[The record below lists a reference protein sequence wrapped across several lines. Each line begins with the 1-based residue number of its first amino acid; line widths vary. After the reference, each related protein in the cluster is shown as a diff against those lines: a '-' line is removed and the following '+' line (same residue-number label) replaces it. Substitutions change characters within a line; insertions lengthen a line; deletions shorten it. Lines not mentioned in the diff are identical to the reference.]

1 MAIFSSKNKHK
12 KGEGSGSNSGQSPP
26 IGSSQQSAFPRSGSN
41 GLSGSV
47 DSATGNAIL
56 SNGGPSAPSGIP
68 VLSSSQGAYPQQGAP
83 TQQASPTSGIPVPSS
98 STAPSSSI
106 PPPSHTVLYPW
117 SQRRISLLPSQLLP
131 PPSAA
136 ASNHPS
142 SPSAPILGP
151 QSPPPFPRYGHSV
164 NPIAS
169 PNGDL
174 YIFGGLVANS
184 VKNDLYL
191 LSCASNQFGSGP
203 ASPLGVSLVETR
215 GEVPGPRVGHASVGV
230 GNVLIVWGGDTKSR
244 PEERQDDGLYLLNL
258 STREWTRVKTL
269 GPAPEGRYGHAAAM
283 VGSKFFVF
291 GGQTDEPANA
301 QNPSAVVGGFKND
314 LCWFDLQKLKL
325 GQPRWSFVEYAPG
338 AVVPPPRTGHTC
350 VTFGDCLYIFGGTD
364 GQYHY
369 NDTWSYDLN
378 TQVWT
383 ELSCIGYI
391 PVPREGHAA
400 TLVDDV
406 MYVFGGRG
414 VDGKDLE
421 DLAAFK
427 IGTQRWFMFQN
438 MGPAPSGRSG
448 HAMATWQNKVLVLGG
463 ESYTSMRS
471 DDPALVHTLDTTKIK
486 YPPDAARPPPNVA
499 SNQNSIPP
507 ASNPSTFAPPP
518 SSLNSLPP
526 NPSSPNGSSGLPVS
540 RKSSIPVS
548 QSSATPNPDDLLRQR
563 AASPTGSIGRAGGA
577 LKNSTS
583 SLNGPAGGS
592 PQVANSIG
600 QLLTGTNSNI
610 AQSQQ
615 SPTQNGLNSS
625 FGFGSGSKIAKRSTT
640 SGASPP
646 VRPARPGDE
655 DFGTS
660 SSATPPERD
669 QRKTMD
675 PQSVPG
681 LGMGLPTERAMSPM
695 NGGSRI
701 GGIGAA
707 ATGLRKI
714 SGGTGG
720 AGGAGGGVRD
730 RAASPTALYQ
740 TSAQPLV
747 QQTPP
752 MSNLNAFATQ
762 QQAPSSSS
770 QQPFPDEPALSGL
783 APSVG
788 SLPSTSSPP
797 VQAPA
802 DAFYYGSRS
811 TTSPSQPQHPA
822 SPQQGSRYAAAPAAD
837 LHSSAPT
844 PIDSSALRKKDHEI
858 ERLKAEQEW
867 MVVALRNAKQR
878 GFRFDG
884 SGEDD
889 GDDKL
894 KSIGGADGD
903 ADTDGDEQR
912 QLVGMLLA
920 LKSELAKTKSQVTDQ
935 ASGID
940 DRLEASTRSRAAA
953 LQEAAYYR
961 AKLAAFESGA
971 PADVAKVER
980 ERSAELEKKLS
991 DALSDR
997 HRLEAE
1003 VTKLAH
1009 EVEHHSTMRSSI
1021 EERHQAAI
1029 VRAEA
1034 AESSHA
1040 KALSDLADLGTRSR
1054 TDETTIADH
1063 LVQLAA
1069 LTSTTAALSAERDQ
1083 YKSRSIEH
1091 ETAVAQHVR
1100 TLDEV
1105 QVALSAANARND
1117 ELATSWDKAT
1127 ADLTEQRLKVAQLS
1141 QELEAARIE
1150 NTAAVSKADELERI
1164 LKTTKDAHDATQVF
1178 AAGGLAQLLNHHKE
1192 RSLRNASRG
1201 VDGEGTDDR
1210 NDSAEDEPSIHL
1222 HRLRAL
1228 EDEMGSVKQLHADT
1242 RAKSDSLAGELSEAR
1257 SREAQ
1262 LHAQVAQ
1269 LRREISTLEAQHST
1283 ALEDLDRHRSLAR
1296 GHQVEAK
1303 EATRT
1308 KQASEV
1314 KVGILRNLMADHGLA
1329 VSEDD
1334 LATRFP
1340 PMNGDESPEQLYQ
1353 RVQELESRLEQKT
1366 KAHADL
1372 DSNHQDARRELEE
1385 LTRQRD
1391 EHVDELQRLRANP
1404 IADPSEKERLA
1415 EVQGELESLQQRHSQ
1430 LEATHLKAVQYVKGT
1445 EKMLRRMKEEL
1456 TRYKERCE
1464 ELESPERQA
1473 ELDNLRREAEQHR
1486 TNHETSTRQLE
1497 EHQRNAASLQSEFQR
1512 NLRDQQAESATKIKE
1527 LNDELSKLDEEL
1539 EKAHA
1544 DLEETHAVNASLN
1557 KELQSALKN
1566 PASPR
1571 LGSHAASE
1579 DVHRLQADLEQAQNK
1594 SEWLKRENASLEER
1608 CRTAE
1613 SKIAILLDHMEGVN
1627 EPESYETNGHEA
1639 PHQFSAQ
1646 EHDWTTTPHG
1656 RAGSISDGESDY
1668 SAQRRR

>member
-12 KGEGSGSNSGQSPP
+12 KGEGSGSNNGQSPP
-26 IGSSQQSAFPRSGSN
+26 IGGSQQGSFPRSGSN
-41 GLSGSV
+41 GLNGSV
-47 DSATGNAIL
+47 GSSSGNAML
-56 SNGGPSAPSGIP
+56 MSSAGGGSSGIP
-68 VLSSSQGAYPQQGAP
+68 TLSSSQQGYPSQQ
-83 TQQASPTSGIPVPSS
+83 SSGIPVPSS
-98 STAPSSSI
+98 SSNSNGPSIPPPSSSSSSSAAA

-117 SQRRISLLPSQLLP
+117 SQRKISLLPSQLLP
-131 PPSAA
+131 PPSANVS
-136 ASNHPS
+136 SNHPS

-191 LSCASNQFGSGP
+191 VSCSSPQFGSGP
-203 ASPLGVSLVETR
+203 ASNLGVSLVETR

-291 GGQTDEPANA
+291 GGQTDEPVNS

-378 TQVWT
+378 TQIWT

-486 YPPDAARPPPNVA
+486 YPPDSARPPPAQVA
-499 SNQNSIPP
+499 SNQSPLP
-507 ASNPSTFAPPP
+507 AP
-518 SSLNSLPP
+518 SSTMTSAPSNLNNLPP

-540 RKSSIPVS
+540 RKSSIPVPRDGS
-548 QSSATPNPDDLLRQR
+548 TPTPDELLRQR
-563 AASPTGSIGRAGGA
+563 AASPTGSLSRIGGSGGA
-577 LKNSTS
+577 LKSSTG
-583 SLNGPAGGS
+583 SLNGIIPA
-592 PQVANSIG
+592 PQTTAAASSIG
-600 QLLTGTNSNI
+600 QLMTNGGGPGSNFAP
-610 AQSQQ
+610 AQG
-615 SPTQNGLNSS
+615 SPTQSNNGFNSS

-646 VRPARPGDE
+646 MRPARPGDE

-660 SSATPPERD
+660 SERDRD

-681 LGMGLPTERAMSPM
+681 LGMGLPSEQRATSPT
-695 NGGSRI
+695 NGGGSRI
-701 GGIGAA
+701 GG
-707 ATGLRKI
+707 ATSKKI
-714 SGGTGG
+714 SGN
-720 AGGAGGGVRD
+720 GGGIRD
-730 RAASPTALYQ
+730 RAASPT
-740 TSAQPLV
+740 SQP

-752 MSNLNAFATQ
+752 MSNLNAFA
-762 QQAPSSSS
+762 SSST
-770 QQPFPDEPALSGL
+770 QPFSEEPSMSGL
-783 APSVG
+783 APAVG

-797 VQAPA
+797 VQAPS

-811 TTSPSQPQHPA
+811 NNSPSQPQHPA
-822 SPQQGSRYAAAPAAD
+822 SPRHSPATQNGSGRGD

-844 PIDSSALRKKDHEI
+844 PVDSSALRKKDQEI
-858 ERLKAEQEW
+858 ERLKSEQEW
-867 MVVALRNAKQR
+867 MVTALQNAKKR
-878 GFRFDG
+878 GFQFGGLDSDREEEKLSSLDG
-884 SGEDD
+884 EG
-889 GDDKL
+889 
-894 KSIGGADGD
+894 
-903 ADTDGDEQR
+903 GDEEKR
-912 QLVGMLLA
+912 ELIEMLLA
-920 LKSELAKTKSQVTDQ
+920 LKSELAKTKLQVANQVAEADH
-935 ASGID
+935 
-940 DRLEASTRSRAAA
+940 RLQASTRSQTAA

-961 AKLAAFESGA
+961 AKLAALESGSSS
-971 PADVAKVER
+971 DISKLER
-980 ERSAELEKKLS
+980 ERAAELEKKLS
-991 DALSDR
+991 EALAER
-997 HRLEAE
+997 QALESKVSKLEQE
-1003 VTKLAH
+1003 VD
-1009 EVEHHSTMRSSI
+1009 HHSTMRSSV
-1021 EERHQAAI
+1021 EERHSAAI
-1029 VRAEA
+1029 ARAEA
-1034 AESSHA
+1034 AESSHS
-1040 KALSDLADLGTRSR
+1040 KALSDLAELQTRSQGH
-1054 TDETTIADH
+1054 ESTISDH
-1063 LVQLAA
+1063 LSQLAA
-1069 LTSTTAALSAERDQ
+1069 LTASSKLLTSERDQ
-1083 YKSRSIEH
+1083 FKSRSIEH
-1091 ETAVAQHVR
+1091 ETSLAQHVR
-1100 TLDEV
+1100 TLEEV

-1117 ELATSWDKAT
+1117 ELMSSWEKATSE
-1127 ADLTEQRLKVAQLS
+1127 LTEQQVKVAQLS
-1141 QELEAARIE
+1141 QELESLRIE
-1150 NTAAVSKADELERI
+1150 NTAAVSKAEELERI
-1164 LKTTKDAHDATQVF
+1164 LKSTKDAHDATQVL
-1178 AAGGLAQLLNHHKE
+1178 ATGGLAELLNTHKE
-1192 RSLRNASRG
+1192 RSFKNASRS
-1201 VDGEGTDDR
+1201 VDGGGEDDA
-1210 NDSAEDEPSIHL
+1210 DDGGSPSIHL
-1222 HRLRAL
+1222 PRIRAL
-1228 EDEMGSVKQLHADT
+1228 EEEMGSVRQLHADT
-1242 RAKSDSLAGELSEAR
+1242 RSKSDSLAAELSQAR
-1257 SREAQ
+1257 TREAQ
-1262 LHAQVAQ
+1262 LHTQVAS
-1269 LRREISTLEAQHST
+1269 LRQEISALQSQHST
-1283 ALEDLDRHRSLAR
+1283 ALEELGKHKSLMSEREA
-1296 GHQVEAK
+1296 EAK

-1308 KQASEV
+1308 RQAAEV

-1329 VSEDD
+1329 VNEED
-1334 LATRFP
+1334 LATRYP
-1340 PMNGDESPEQLYQ
+1340 PMNGSETPEQLYQ

-1366 KAHADL
+1366 KAHSDL
-1372 DSNHQDARRELEE
+1372 DSNHQDAKRELDD
-1385 LTRQRD
+1385 LTRQRN
-1391 EHVDELQRLRANP
+1391 EHVEELQRLRENP
-1404 IADPSEKERLA
+1404 VADSNDKNRLL

-1473 ELDNLRREAEQHR
+1473 ELENLRREVEQHR
-1486 TNHETSTRQLE
+1486 SSHDSTSRQLE

-1512 NLRDQQAESATKIKE
+1512 NLRDQQAESAAKIKE

-1579 DVHRLQADLEQAQNK
+1579 DVTRLQADLEQAQNK

-1613 SKIAILLDHMEGVN
+1613 SKIAILLDHMEGVTEN
-1627 EPESYETNGHEA
+1627 DPYEMNAHEQGGESSSAY
-1639 PHQFSAQ
+1639 PHQFASSSHHRQQ

-1668 SAQRRR
+1668 EQRR

>member
-26 IGSSQQSAFPRSGSN
+26 IGVSQQGSFPRSGSN
-41 GLSGSV
+41 GLNGSV
-47 DSATGNAIL
+47 GSSSGNTML
-56 SNGGPSAPSGIP
+56 MNSGGGSGIP
-68 VLSSSQGAYPQQGAP
+68 VLSSSQQGYSSQQ
-83 TQQASPTSGIPVPSS
+83 SSGIPVPSS
-98 STAPSSSI
+98 SSISNPPQSLSSIPPPSSSAP

-131 PPSAA
+131 PPSANVS
-136 ASNHPS
+136 SNHPS

-191 LSCASNQFGSGP
+191 LSCSSPQFGSGP
-203 ASPLGVSLVETR
+203 ASNLGVSLVETR

-291 GGQTDEPANA
+291 GGQTDEPVNS

-325 GQPRWSFVEYAPG
+325 GQPRWSFVEYALG

-378 TQVWT
+378 TQIWT

-486 YPPDAARPPPNVA
+486 YPPDSARPPPAQVA
-499 SNQNSIPP
+499 SNQAPIP
-507 ASNPSTFAPPP
+507 APPP
-518 SSLNSLPP
+518 TSSAPSNLNNLPP

-540 RKSSIPVS
+540 RKSSIPVPRDGS
-548 QSSATPNPDDLLRQR
+548 TPTPDELLRQR
-563 AASPTGSIGRAGGA
+563 AASPTGSLSRIGGGGGGP
-577 LKNSTS
+577 LKSSTG
-583 SLNGPAGGS
+583 SLNGIIP
-592 PQVANSIG
+592 PQTAAAASSIG
-600 QLLTGTNSNI
+600 QLMTNGGGSNLPP
-610 AQSQQ
+610 AQG
-615 SPTQNGLNSS
+615 SPTQNNNGLNSS

-660 SSATPPERD
+660 SDRDRD

-681 LGMGLPTERAMSPM
+681 LGMGLPSDRATSPT
-695 NGGSRI
+695 NGGGSRI
-701 GGIGAA
+701 GGSNS
-707 ATGLRKI
+707 RKI
-714 SGGTGG
+714 GGN
-720 AGGAGGGVRD
+720 GGGIRD
-730 RAASPTALYQ
+730 RAASPT
-740 TSAQPLV
+740 SQPQLS

-752 MSNLNAFATQ
+752 MSNLNAFAS
-762 QQAPSSSS
+762 PSSATQPTST
-770 QQPFPDEPALSGL
+770 QPFSEEPSMSGL
-783 APSVG
+783 APAVG

-797 VQAPA
+797 VQAPS

-811 TTSPSQPQHPA
+811 NSSPSQPHHPT
-822 SPQQGSRYAAAPAAD
+822 SPRFSPATQNGRGD

-844 PIDSSALRKKDHEI
+844 PVDSSVLRKKDQEI
-858 ERLKAEQEW
+858 ERLRSEQEW
-867 MVVALRNAKQR
+867 MVTALQNAKKR

-884 SGEDD
+884 LDSEGEEE
-889 GDDKL
+889 KL
-894 KSIGGADGD
+894 RSLGGEG
-903 ADTDGDEQR
+903 GDEEKR
-912 QLVGMLLA
+912 ELIEMLLA
-920 LKSELAKTKSQVTDQ
+920 LKSELAKTKSRVADEVAGT
-935 ASGID
+935 D
-940 DRLEASTRSRAAA
+940 DRLQASTRSQTAA

-961 AKLAAFESGA
+961 AKLVAVESGSA
-971 PADVAKVER
+971 SDVSKLER
-980 ERSAELEKKLS
+980 ERAAELEKKLS
-991 DALSDR
+991 EALAERQS
-997 HRLEAE
+997 LESKILTLE
-1003 VTKLAH
+1003 Q
-1009 EVEHHSTMRSSI
+1009 EVEHHSTMRSSV
-1021 EERHQAAI
+1021 EERHSAAI
-1029 VRAEA
+1029 ARAEA
-1034 AESSHA
+1034 AESSHS
-1040 KALSDLADLGTRSR
+1040 KALSDLADLQTRSQGH
-1054 TDETTIADH
+1054 ESTISDH
-1063 LVQLAA
+1063 LAQLAA
-1069 LTSTTAALSAERDQ
+1069 LTASSKVLSSERDQ
-1083 YKSRSIEH
+1083 FKSRSIDH
-1091 ETAVAQHVR
+1091 ETSLAQHVR
-1100 TLDEV
+1100 TLEEV

-1117 ELATSWDKAT
+1117 ELMTSWEKATSE
-1127 ADLTEQRLKVAQLS
+1127 LTEQQVKVAQLS
-1141 QELEAARIE
+1141 QELETLRIE
-1150 NTAAVSKADELERI
+1150 NTAAVSKAEELERI
-1164 LKTTKDAHDATQVF
+1164 LKSTKDAHDATQVF
-1178 AAGGLAQLLNHHKE
+1178 ATGGLAEILNAHKE
-1192 RSLRNASRG
+1192 RSLKNASRS
-1201 VDGEGTDDR
+1201 VDGGEDVDDG
-1210 NDSAEDEPSIHL
+1210 EPSSIHL
-1222 HRLRAL
+1222 PRIRAL
-1228 EDEMGSVKQLHADT
+1228 EEEMGSVKQLHADT
-1242 RAKSDSLAGELSEAR
+1242 RSKSDSLAAELSQAR
-1257 SREAQ
+1257 TREAQ
-1262 LHAQVAQ
+1262 LHAQVAS
-1269 LRREISTLEAQHST
+1269 LRQEISSLQSQHST
-1283 ALEDLDRHRSLAR
+1283 ALEELGKHKSLVSEREAEAR
-1296 GHQVEAK
+1296 

-1308 KQASEV
+1308 RQASEV
-1314 KVGILRNLMADHGLA
+1314 RVGILRNLMADHGLA
-1329 VSEDD
+1329 VNDDD
-1334 LATRFP
+1334 LAARYP
-1340 PMNGDESPEQLYQ
+1340 PMNGSETPEQLYQ

-1366 KAHADL
+1366 KAHSDL
-1372 DSNHQDARRELEE
+1372 DSNHQDAKRELDD
-1385 LTRQRD
+1385 LTRQRN
-1391 EHVDELQRLRANP
+1391 EHVEELQRLRENP
-1404 IADPSEKERLA
+1404 VADSDDKNRLL

-1473 ELDNLRREAEQHR
+1473 ELENLRREAEQHR
-1486 TNHETSTRQLE
+1486 SNHESTSRQLE

-1512 NLRDQQAESATKIKE
+1512 NLRDQQAESAAKIKE

-1566 PASPR
+1566 PTSPR
-1571 LGSHAASE
+1571 LGSHSASE
-1579 DVHRLQADLEQAQNK
+1579 DVTRLQADLEQAQNK

-1627 EPESYETNGHEA
+1627 ENENDSYHHEQAGESAAAY
-1639 PHQFSAQ
+1639 PHQFTSSSHQQQ
-1646 EHDWTTTPHG
+1646 EHDWTSTPHG

-1668 SAQRRR
+1668 EQRR

>member
-26 IGSSQQSAFPRSGSN
+26 IGANQHGSFSRSGSN
-41 GLSGSV
+41 GLGGSV
-47 DSATGNAIL
+47 GSSSGNQML
-56 SNGGPSAPSGIP
+56 MNGAPGGVVGGGSGIP
-68 VLSSSQGAYPQQGAP
+68 VLSSSQQGYSQQPPQQS
-83 TQQASPTSGIPVPSS
+83 TSSSGIPVPSS
-98 STAPSSSI
+98 SSAPSSN

-136 ASNHPS
+136 VNPNHPS
-142 SPSAPILGP
+142 SPSQPILGP
-151 QSPPPFPRYGHSV
+151 LSPAPFPRYGHSV

-191 LSCASNQFGSGP
+191 LSCSSPQFGSGP
-203 ASPLGVSLVETR
+203 SSNLGVSLVETR

-291 GGQTDEPANA
+291 GGQTDEPI
-301 QNPSAVVGGFKND
+301 NPTNPVVGGFKND

-378 TQVWT
+378 TQIWT

-471 DDPALVHTLDTTKIK
+471 DDPASVHTLDTTKIK
-486 YPPDAARPPPNVA
+486 YPPDAARPPQSVSA
-499 SNQNSIPP
+499 NQPTSP
-507 ASNPSTFAPPP
+507 APAPPNP
-518 SSLNSLPP
+518 LNNLPP

-540 RKSSIPVS
+540 RKSSIPVP
-548 QSSATPNPDDLLRQR
+548 QGGSAPTPDELLRQR
-563 AASPTGSIGRAGGA
+563 AASPTGSLSRAGGGGG
-577 LKNSTS
+577 LKNSVS
-583 SLNGPAGGS
+583 SLNGGGNPG
-592 PQVANSIG
+592 PQVAAAANSIG
-600 QLLTGTNSNI
+600 QLMTNGSSTLPT
-610 AQSQQ
+610 AQQ
-615 SPTQNGLNSS
+615 SPTQNGLGSS
-625 FGFGSGSKIAKRSTT
+625 FGYSPSSGGGSKIAKRTTT
-640 SGASPP
+640 SGVAPP

-655 DFGTS
+655 DFGS
-660 SSATPPERD
+660 SSAPFAATDRERERE

-681 LGMGLPTERAMSPM
+681 LGLGSPSERAMSPTA
-695 NGGSRI
+695 GGSRI
-701 GGIGAA
+701 GGIGGTA
-707 ATGLRKI
+707 RKI
-714 SGGTGG
+714 SGGN
-720 AGGAGGGVRD
+720 GVRD
-730 RAASPTALYQ
+730 RAASPTTNYQ
-740 TSAQPLV
+740 SSSSQPPIV

-752 MSNLNAFATQ
+752 MTNLNAFA
-762 QQAPSSSS
+762 SSSS
-770 QQPFPDEPALSGL
+770 APQQQQQPHLFSEEPPLSGL
-783 APSVG
+783 APAVG

-811 TTSPSQPQHPA
+811 QSSPSQPQHPA
-822 SPQQGSRYAAAPAAD
+822 SPQQPSSSQTRYSPSSTTHTVGD

-844 PIDSSALRKKDHEI
+844 PVDSAVLRKKDQEI
-858 ERLKAEQEW
+858 ERLKSEQGW
-867 MVVALRNAKQR
+867 MVLALQNAKKR
-878 GFRFDG
+878 GFEVDG
-884 SGEDD
+884 NGTEG

-894 KSIGGADGD
+894 RALGGGVD
-903 ADTDGDEQR
+903 DEKR
-912 QLVGMLLA
+912 ELVEMLLA
-920 LKSELAKTKSQVTDQ
+920 LKSELAKTKSQVASQVAGSDEHLQ
-935 ASGID
+935 A
-940 DRLEASTRSRAAA
+940 LTRSRTAA

-961 AKLAAFESGA
+961 AKLAAFESGSA
-971 PADVAKVER
+971 SEVSKLER
-980 ERSAELEKKLS
+980 ERAAELEKKLS
-991 DALSDR
+991 EALADR
-997 HRLEAE
+997 HSLESKISKLEQE
-1003 VTKLAH
+1003 VD
-1009 EVEHHSTMRSSI
+1009 HHSTMKSSVD
-1021 EERHQAAI
+1021 ERHSAAI
-1029 VRAEA
+1029 LRAEA
-1034 AESSHA
+1034 AESSHS
-1040 KALSDLADLGTRSR
+1040 KALSDLADLQTRSQ
-1054 TDETTIADH
+1054 THESTIADH
-1063 LVQLAA
+1063 LAQLAA
-1069 LTSTTAALSAERDQ
+1069 LTNSSKVLSSERDQ

-1091 ETAVAQHVR
+1091 ENAVAQHVR
-1100 TLDEV
+1100 TLEEV
-1105 QVALSAANARND
+1105 QVALSAANVRNE
-1117 ELATSWDKAT
+1117 ELMSSWEKATSE
-1127 ADLTEQRLKVAQLS
+1127 LTQERTKVAQLS
-1141 QELEAARIE
+1141 QDLETLKIE
-1150 NTAAVSKADELERI
+1150 NVATVSKAQELERI
-1164 LKTTKDAHDATQVF
+1164 LKSTKDAHNATQVF
-1178 AAGGLAQLLNHHKE
+1178 ASGGLAEILIAHKE
-1192 RSLRNASRG
+1192 RSLKNTSRG
-1201 VDGEGTDDR
+1201 VDEDGNALDNDD
-1210 NDSAEDEPSIHL
+1210 DDDEPSIHV

-1228 EDEMGSVKQLHADT
+1228 EEEMGSVRQLHADT
-1242 RAKSDSLAGELSEAR
+1242 RSKHDSLAAELAEAR
-1257 SREAQ
+1257 SRESQ
-1262 LHAQVAQ
+1262 LHAQVAS
-1269 LRREISTLEAQHST
+1269 LRQEISTLQSQHST
-1283 ALEDLDRHRSLAR
+1283 ALEELGRHKSLVSEREA
-1296 GHQVEAK
+1296 EAK

-1308 KQASEV
+1308 RQATEV

-1329 VSEDD
+1329 VNDED
-1334 LATRFP
+1334 LATRYP
-1340 PMNGDESPEQLYQ
+1340 PMNGNESPEQLYQ
-1353 RVQELESRLEQKT
+1353 RVQELESRLDQKT
-1366 KAHADL
+1366 KAHSDL
-1372 DSNHQDARRELEE
+1372 DSTHQDARRELED

-1391 EHVDELQRLRANP
+1391 QHMEELQRLRENP
-1404 IADPSEKERLA
+1404 VADPEDKDRLVQ
-1415 EVQGELESLQQRHSQ
+1415 VQGELDSLQQRHSQ

-1473 ELDNLRREAEQHR
+1473 ELDNLRREADQHR
-1486 TNHETSTRQLE
+1486 SNHESTSRQLE
-1497 EHQRNAASLQSEFQR
+1497 EHQRSAASLQAEFQR
-1512 NLRDQQAESATKIKE
+1512 NLRDQQAESAAKIKE

-1539 EKAHA
+1539 EKAQA

-1557 KELQSALKN
+1557 KELQTALKN

-1579 DVHRLQADLEQAQNK
+1579 DVTRLQADLEQAQNK

-1613 SKIAILLDHMEGVN
+1613 SKIAILLDHMEGVS
-1627 EPESYETNGHEA
+1627 EPYEMNGHDSGD
-1639 PHQFSAQ
+1639 HQFGSHQ
-1646 EHDWTTTPHG
+1646 EHDWATTPHG
-1656 RAGSISDGESDY
+1656 RAGSISDGESEY
-1668 SAQRRR
+1668 SARQR